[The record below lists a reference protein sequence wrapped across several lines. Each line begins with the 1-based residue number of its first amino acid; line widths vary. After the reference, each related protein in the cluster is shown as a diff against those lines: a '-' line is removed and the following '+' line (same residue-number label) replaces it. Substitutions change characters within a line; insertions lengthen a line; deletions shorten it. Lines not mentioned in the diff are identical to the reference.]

1 MDLKEISWGIEIET
15 VKQTR
20 EKVARAIQS
29 VVGGTV
35 RHVGTPVAQDPWEVT
50 DDRGRKWKVVA
61 DGSLTNVDMAY
72 RAEIVSPILKYDDIP
87 QLQDVVRA
95 VRKAGGRTS
104 AQCGIHLHLDAKPF
118 DARALVNLVK
128 IVNKQEDLI
137 VKALNVSG
145 HRLATYTKKVDADFI
160 GKIEKKKPKTKEELN
175 RLWYG
180 YQNHAPM
187 HFDRSR
193 YRGLNLHSVWE
204 KGTIEFRWFEAG
216 RPHKGLHA
224 GEIKAYIQFCLALGA
239 KAINNRAASS
249 RKRNV
254 APISTKYAFRCFLL
268 NLGLIGDE
276 FKTARQ
282 HLLANLEGDSA
293 FRNGRPQATEQAA

>member
-20 EKVARAIQS
+20 EKVARAIQT
-29 VVGGTV
+29 VVGGAV
-35 RHVGTPVAQDPWEVT
+35 QHAGTPVAQDPWEVT
-50 DDRGRKWKVVA
+50 DDRGRKWRVVA

-72 RAEIVSPILKYDDIP
+72 RAEIVSPILEYDDIP
-87 QLQDVVRA
+87 QLQEVVRA
-95 VRKAGGRTS
+95 VWNAGARVSNQTGVH
-104 AQCGIHLHLDAKPF
+104 IHLDGAAFNPKSV
-118 DARALVNLVK
+118 VNLVK

-137 VKALNVSG
+137 VKALGVNT
-145 HRLATYTKKVDADFI
+145 HRLATYAKKVDADFI
-160 GKIEKKKPKTKEELN
+160 QKIEKKKPKSKEEIN

-180 YQNHAPM
+180 YQNHTPM

-193 YRGLNLHSVWE
+193 YRGMNLHALFE
-204 KGTIEFRWFEAG
+204 KGTIEFRYFNG
-216 RPHKGLHA
+216 TLHA
-224 GEIKAYIQFCLALGA
+224 GKIKAYIQFCLALGA

-254 APISTKYAFRCFLL
+254 APISTKYSFRCFLL
-268 NLGLIGDE
+268 NLGLVGPD
-276 FKTARQ
+276 FATARK

-293 FRNGRPQATEQAA
+293 FRNGRPQTTEQAA